1 MIGSIRSRLLITLL
15 TLVTCASLL
24 AGWFAYRQAVQE
36 SATLFDYQLRQM
48 ALSLR
53 NQVSLAQQ
61 IEVPRQQEDADFVVQ
76 IWDVFGRS
84 IVYVSRPGLPAIN
97 RPNAGYANFDF
108 NGEPWRVYGLETVD
122 GVIQVAQPV
131 RIQQAIARSSAIRVA
146 IPVLLLV
153 PILGIAIVLVVQ
165 GGLRPLQRVAGEVK
179 RREVNTLTPVETVSL
194 PDEVAPLVHEL
205 NRLLARVDTA
215 LTAQRAFIADAA
227 HELRSPLTAVRL
239 QIQLLDRATDEAAAR
254 EARARL
260 GEAVDRAAHMI
271 EQLLTLARS
280 EPRDTMGELKPV
292 PLETPA
298 AEAISDTH
306 ALAQSRHIELELRAE
321 PNVWV
326 RGDQPALRTL
336 VRNLVDNAVRYTPE
350 SGKVE
355 VHVGST
361 PTGATLDVLDSGPGI
376 PEADRARAFDRFYR
390 RAAAPEG
397 GSGLGLAIVKAIA
410 DRHGARISLDK
421 GSLGG
426 LRVTVTFPA
435 PL

>member
-1 MIGSIRSRLLITLL
+1 MTGSIRSRLLITLL
-15 TLVTCASLL
+15 ALITGASLL
-24 AGWFAYRQAVQE
+24 AGWFAYRQALQE

-61 IEVPRQQEDADFVVQ
+61 IDVPTQQEDADFVVQ

-146 IPVLLLV
+146 LPVLLLV

-165 GGLRPLQRVAGEVK
+165 GGLLPLQRVAAEVK
-179 RREVNTLTPVETVSL
+179 QRQVNSLTPVETSSL
-194 PDEVAPLVHEL
+194 PDEVAPLVQEL
-205 NRLLARVDTA
+205 NRLLARVDSA
-215 LTAQRAFIADAA
+215 LTTQRAFIADAA

-254 EARARL
+254 EARTRL

-280 EPRDTMGELKPV
+280 EPRDTVGELKPV

-298 AEAISDTH
+298 AEAISDMH

-326 RGDQPALRTL
+326 RGDQGALRTL

-350 SGKVE
+350 RGKVE
-355 VHVGST
+355 VHVAST
-361 PTGATLDVLDSGPGI
+361 PNGATLKVFDSGPGI
-376 PEADRARAFDRFYR
+376 PADDRSRAFDRFYR
-390 RAAAPEG
+390 RAVAPEG

-410 DRHGARISLDK
+410 DRHNARVTLDDAPI
-421 GSLGG
+421 GG
-426 LRVTVTFPA
+426 LAVTVAFPT

>member
-15 TLVTCASLL
+15 TLVTCASLI
-24 AGWFAYRQAVQE
+24 AGWLAYRQAVQE

-131 RIQQAIARSSAIRVA
+131 RIQEAIARSSALRVA
-146 IPVLLLV
+146 LPVLLLV

-165 GGLRPLQRVAGEVK
+165 GGLRPLQRVAAEVK
-179 RREVNTLTPVETVSL
+179 RREVNSLTPVETGPL

-205 NRLLARVDTA
+205 NRLLARVDSA
-215 LTAQRAFIADAA
+215 LSNQRAFIADAA

-239 QIQLLDRATDEAAAR
+239 QIQLLDRATNEDAAR

-280 EPRDTMGELKPV
+280 EPRDITGELKPV

-298 AEAISDTH
+298 TEAISDTH
-306 ALAQSRHIELELRAE
+306 ALAQSRHIELELQAE

-326 RGDQPALRTL
+326 RGDAPTLRTL

-350 SGKVE
+350 GGKVE
-355 VHVGST
+355 IRIRSSNGA
-361 PTGATLDVLDSGPGI
+361 ATLEVLDSGPGI

-410 DRHGARISLDK
+410 ERHGARITLDK
-421 GSLGG
+421 ARLGG
-426 LRVTVTFPA
+426 LEVVVTFPT

>member
-1 MIGSIRSRLLITLL
+1 MTTSIRARLLITLL
-15 TLVTCASLL
+15 ALATCASLL
-24 AGWFAYRQAVQE
+24 AGWLAYRQAIQE
-36 SATLFDYQLRQM
+36 SATIFDYQLRQM

-53 NQVSLAQQ
+53 NQVGVARQ
-61 IEVPRQQEDADFVVQ
+61 IEVPNEQGDADYIVQ
-76 IWDVFGRS
+76 IWDAFGRTV
-84 IVYVSRPGLPAIN
+84 VYFSRPGLPVIT
-97 RPNAGYANFDF
+97 RPNAGYATFDF
-108 NGEPWRVYGLETVD
+108 EGEPWRVYGLEVIN
-122 GVIQVAQPV
+122 GVIQVAQPL
-131 RIQQAIARSSAIRVA
+131 RIQQAIARASAIRVA

-153 PILGIAIVLVVQ
+153 PILGTAIVFVVQ
-165 GGLRPLQRVAGEVK
+165 GGLRPLQRVAAEVK
-179 RREVNTLTPVETVSL
+179 RRQVTSLTPLATDKL
-194 PDEVAPLVHEL
+194 PEEVLPLAHEL
-205 NRLLARVDTA
+205 NRLLARVDSAFST
-215 LTAQRAFIADAA
+215 QRAFIADAA

-239 QIQLLDRATDEAAAR
+239 QLQLLDRATDEAAAR

-260 GEAVDRAAHMI
+260 GEAIDRAVHMI

-280 EPRDTMGELKPV
+280 EPRDTAGELKPV

-306 ALAQSRHIELELRAE
+306 VLAQSRHIELELNAE
-321 PNVWV
+321 ANVWV

-350 SGKVE
+350 GGKVK
-355 VHVGST
+355 VRVGST
-361 PTGATLDVLDSGPGI
+361 AAGAALEVLDTGPGI

-390 RAAAPEG
+390 RVAAPEG

-410 DRHGARISLDK
+410 ERHGATVTLDAAPA
-421 GSLGG
+421 GG

>member
-1 MIGSIRSRLLITLL
+1 MTGSIRARLLITLL

-24 AGWFAYRQAVQE
+24 AGGLAYRQAVQE
-36 SATLFDYQLRQM
+36 SATIFDYQLRQM

-53 NQVSLAQQ
+53 NQVGLARQ
-61 IEVPRQQEDADFVVQ
+61 IEVPAEQGDADYIVQ
-76 IWDVFGRS
+76 TWDVFGRT
-84 IVYVSRPGLPAIN
+84 VTYVSRPGLPVIN
-97 RPNAGYANFDF
+97 RPNAGYADF
-108 NGEPWRVYGLETVD
+108 VFEGEPWRVYGLETID
-122 GVIQVAQPV
+122 GVIQVAQPL
-131 RIQQAIARSSAIRVA
+131 RIQQSIARASAIRVA

-153 PILGIAIVLVVQ
+153 PILGTAIVLVVRR
-165 GGLRPLQRVAGEVK
+165 GLRPLQRVADEVK
-179 RREVNTLTPVETVSL
+179 RRQVSSLTPVETDKL
-194 PDEVAPLVHEL
+194 PDEVLPLAHEL
-205 NRLLARVDTA
+205 NRLLARVDSA
-215 LTAQRAFIADAA
+215 FSNQRAFIADAA

-239 QIQLLDRATDEAAAR
+239 QLQLLDRATDPAAAR

-260 GEAVDRAAHMI
+260 TEAVDRAAHMI

-280 EPRDTMGELKPV
+280 EPRDTAGDLKPV

-321 PNVWV
+321 ADVWV
-326 RGDQPALRTL
+326 RGDPPALRTL

-350 SGKVE
+350 QGKVE
-355 VHVGST
+355 IRIGST
-361 PTGATLDVLDSGPGI
+361 AAGATLEVLDTGPGI

-410 DRHGARISLDK
+410 ERHGARIALDAAP
-421 GSLGG
+421 SGG
-426 LRVTVTFPA
+426 LRVTVTFPS

>member
-1 MIGSIRSRLLITLL
+1 VIRSIRSRLLVTLL
-15 TLVTCASLL
+15 ALVTCASLL

-36 SATLFDYQLRQM
+36 SSTLFDYQLRQM
-48 ALSLR
+48 ALTLR

-61 IEVPRQQEDADFVVQ
+61 IEVPAQQEDADFVVQ
-76 IWDVFGRS
+76 IWDAFGRS

-97 RPNAGYANFDF
+97 RPNFGYANFEF
-108 NGEPWRVYGLETVD
+108 NGEPWRVYGLDTVN

-146 IPVLLLV
+146 MPVLLLV
-153 PILGIAIVLVVQ
+153 PVLGIAIVLVVQ
-165 GGLRPLQRVAGEVK
+165 GGLLPLQRVAGEVK
-179 RREVNTLTPVETVSL
+179 RREVNSLTPVETASL

-205 NRLLARVDTA
+205 NRLLARVDSA

-227 HELRSPLTAVRL
+227 HALRSPLTAVRL

-306 ALAQSRHIELELRAE
+306 ALAQSRHIDLELRAE

-350 SGKVE
+350 RGKVE
-355 VHVGST
+355 IHVRST
-361 PTGATLDVLDSGPGI
+361 PSGAVLEVLDSGPGI

-410 DRHGARISLDK
+410 ERHGAGIAL
-421 GSLGG
+421 GQAPLGG
-426 LRVTVTFPA
+426 LQVTVTFPT

>member
-1 MIGSIRSRLLITLL
+1 MTGSIRSRLLITLL

-61 IEVPRQQEDADFVVQ
+61 IEVPTQQEDADFVVQ

-165 GGLRPLQRVAGEVK
+165 GGLRPLQRVAAEVK
-179 RREVNTLTPVETVSL
+179 SRQVNSLTPVEAGPL
-194 PDEVAPLVHEL
+194 PEEVAPLVHEL
-205 NRLLARVDTA
+205 NRLLARVDSA
-215 LTAQRAFIADAA
+215 FAIQRAFIADAA

-260 GEAVDRAAHMI
+260 GEAVERATHMI

-280 EPRDTMGELKPV
+280 EPRDVTGELKPV

-298 AEAISDTH
+298 AEAISDMH

-326 RGDQPALRTL
+326 RGDQAALRTL

-350 SGKVE
+350 QGKVE
-355 VHVGST
+355 IRIAST
-361 PTGATLDVLDSGPGI
+361 ANGATLAVLDSGPGI
-376 PEADRARAFDRFYR
+376 PESDRARAFDRFYR

-410 DRHGARISLDK
+410 ERHGARIALETAP
-421 GSLGG
+421 LGG
-426 LRVTVTFPA
+426 LGVTVTFPT

>member
-1 MIGSIRSRLLITLL
+1 MTGSIRSRLLITLL
-15 TLVTCASLL
+15 ALVTCASLL
-24 AGWFAYRQAVQE
+24 AGWLAYRQALQE

-61 IEVPRQQEDADFVVQ
+61 VEVPTQQGDADFVVQ

-122 GVIQVAQPV
+122 GVIQVAQPL
-131 RIQQAIARSSAIRVA
+131 RIQEAIARSSAIRVA
-146 IPVLLLV
+146 LPVLLLL

-165 GGLRPLQRVAGEVK
+165 RGLGPLQRVAAEVK
-179 RREVNTLTPVETVSL
+179 RRQVNSLTPVEAGPL
-194 PDEVAPLVHEL
+194 PEEVAPLVHEL
-205 NRLLARVDTA
+205 NRLLARVDSA
-215 LTAQRAFIADAA
+215 LANQRAFIADAA

-260 GEAVDRAAHMI
+260 GEAIDRAAHMI
-271 EQLLTLARS
+271 EQLLTLARN
-280 EPRDTMGELKPV
+280 EPRDITGELKPV

-298 AEAISDTH
+298 TEAISDMH
-306 ALAQSRHIELELRAE
+306 ALAQSRRIELALQAE
-321 PNVWV
+321 PNVWI
-326 RGDQPALRTL
+326 RGDAPALRTL

-350 SGKVE
+350 GGKVE
-355 VHVGST
+355 IRTSSASS
-361 PTGATLDVLDSGPGI
+361 GATLEVLDSGPGI

-410 DRHGARISLDK
+410 ERHGAALALDEAP
-421 GSLGG
+421 LGG
-426 LRVTVTFPA
+426 LRVTVSFPA

>member
-1 MIGSIRSRLLITLL
+1 MTGSIRSRLLITLL

-61 IEVPRQQEDADFVVQ
+61 IEVPTQQEDADFVVQ

-108 NGEPWRVYGLETVD
+108 NGEPWRVYGLDTVD

-165 GGLRPLQRVAGEVK
+165 GGLRPLQRVAAEVK
-179 RREVNTLTPVETVSL
+179 SRQVNSLTPVEAGPL
-194 PDEVAPLVHEL
+194 PEEVAPLVHEL
-205 NRLLARVDTA
+205 NRLLARVDSA
-215 LTAQRAFIADAA
+215 FAIQRAFIADAA

-260 GEAVDRAAHMI
+260 GEAVDRATHMI

-280 EPRDTMGELKPV
+280 EPRDVTGELKPV

-298 AEAISDTH
+298 AEAISDMH

-326 RGDQPALRTL
+326 RGDQAALRTL

-350 SGKVE
+350 QGKVE
-355 VHVGST
+355 IRVGST
-361 PTGATLDVLDSGPGI
+361 DTGATLAVLDSGPGI
-376 PEADRARAFDRFYR
+376 PEADRGRAFDRFYR

-410 DRHGARISLDK
+410 ERHGARIALDTAP
-421 GSLGG
+421 LGG
-426 LRVTVTFPA
+426 LQVTVTFPT

>member
-165 GGLRPLQRVAGEVK
+165 GGLRPLQRVAAEVK
-179 RREVNTLTPVETVSL
+179 RREVNTLTPVETASL

-306 ALAQSRHIELELRAE
+306 ALAQSRRIELELRAE

-361 PTGATLDVLDSGPGI
+361 PNGATLEVLDSGPGI

-410 DRHGARISLDK
+410 DRHGARVSLDK

-426 LRVTVTFPA
+426 LSVTVTFPA